1 MKIMISVCAALAAGL
16 LSVCCAHAAGG
27 NKTALDCAALCKEY
41 TDGITL
47 EKKLVDLKSR
57 HAAENP
63 RLEKDLRR
71 VRTMLRDG
79 SARYEQCGCT
89 GG

>member
-1 MKIMISVCAALAAGL
+1 MKRMVCVGAALAVL
-16 LSVCCAHAAGG
+16 LLGVCCAHAAGA
-27 NKTALDCAALCKEY
+27 KKSAADCAAVCKKY
-41 TDGITL
+41 NDGITL
-47 EKKLVDLKSR
+47 EKKLLDLKSR

-79 SARYEQCGCT
+79 SARYEQCGCKSQ
-89 GG
+89 